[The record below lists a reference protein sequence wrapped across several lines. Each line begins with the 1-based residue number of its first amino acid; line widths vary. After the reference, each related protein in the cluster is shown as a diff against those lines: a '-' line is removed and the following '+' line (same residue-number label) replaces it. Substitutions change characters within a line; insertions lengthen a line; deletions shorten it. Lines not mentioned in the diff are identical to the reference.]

1 MMYTDNIFPENILSI
16 EVEKS
21 LRGPMDKASAS

>member
-1 MMYTDNIFPENILSI
+1 MDYLHKFAENKLSAAPEY
-16 EVEKS
+16 S